1 MTNTELTHEAP
12 LIHIV
17 DDDEAIRYAL
27 AGMFR
32 SVDLDHRTYESGDA
46 FLAAYK
52 SDQPGCLVI
61 DIRMPGKSGLDV
73 LRILKEQGSTLPV
86 IVITGHGDTQTGVR
100 AMKNGAF
107 DFIEKPFSDQVLL
120 DTVQSAIAFHINQW
134 DEAQVREETAKM
146 YAKLSDRERDVLSGI
161 VDGEPNKR
169 IAGNLNLSEKTIE
182 YHRANIMRKMASRSL
197 ADLIKKVLLIEG
209 H

>member
-1 MTNTELTHEAP
+1 MHALNTHEEL

-27 AGMFR
+27 SGLLN
-32 SVDLDHRTYESGDA
+32 SVDLDHQVYESGDA
-46 FLAAYK
+46 FLEAYK
-52 SDQPGCLVI
+52 PAQPGCLVI
-61 DIRMPGKSGLDV
+61 DIRMPGKSGLEV
-73 LRILKEQGSTLPV
+73 LRILKDQGATLPV
-86 IVITGHGDTQTGVR
+86 IVITGHGDTATGVR

-107 DFIEKPFSDQVLL
+107 DFIEKPFSDQALL
-120 DTVQSAIAFHINQW
+120 DTVQAAIAFHINQW
-134 DEAQVREETAKM
+134 DEAKEREATLKM
-146 YAKLSDRERDVLSGI
+146 FESLSGREREVLAGI

-197 ADLIKKVLLIEG
+197 ADLIKKVLLVEG